1 VPIYRAHRRFIGLH
15 DIPLNSLN
23 FFIGPRWIFHYPDQ
37 TVKSQKSQPISK
49 EGAKN
54 MAVVRTRN
62 VDLKVN
68 GDGAYAFIAEPDD
81 NAKHPGMVL
90 IQEWWGIEPHIRDL
104 AQKLAADGFVVAV
117 PDLFHGK
124 IATEPDDAQKMVMM
138 IRGNVDRAAREII
151 GAIETVKAM
160 PNVDPKKLGLMG
172 FCVGGFMTYFVASR
186 YSDLGAV
193 VPFYGAGYD
202 PTPEEVARVNAPV
215 MAFYGSRD
223 AGIPMKQIQKIER
236 MYKAAGKDFTVK
248 VFDAGHAFINP
259 SHGMGNEKAA
269 AEAWPLAVNFL
280 KEKLK

>member
-1 VPIYRAHRRFIGLH
+1 
-15 DIPLNSLN
+15 
-23 FFIGPRWIFHYPDQ
+23 
-37 TVKSQKSQPISK
+37 
-49 EGAKN
+49 

-81 NAKHPGMVL
+81 NARHPGMVL

-104 AQKLAADGFVVAV
+104 AQKLAAVGFVVAV

-151 GAIETVKAM
+151 GALETVKAM
-160 PNVDPKKLGLMG
+160 PNVEPKKLGLMG
-172 FCVGGFMTYFVASR
+172 FCVGGFMTYVIASR
-186 YSDLGAV
+186 YPDLGAV

-202 PTPEEVARVNAPV
+202 PTPEEVAKVNAPV
-215 MAFYGSRD
+215 LAIYGSRD
-223 AGIPMKQIQKIER
+223 HGTPKEQIQKIER
-236 MYKAAGKDFTVK
+236 MYKEAGKDFTVK
-248 VFDAGHAFINP
+248 VYDAGHAFINP
-259 SHGMGNEKAA
+259 AHGMGNEKAA
-269 AEAWPLAVNFL
+269 AEAWPVAVNFM